1 MCRNSRITFF
11 LFNCS
16 TAECSWLRLGAS
28 CAMLKICEQ
37 KGVGDVY
44 TVEQFYNLSQ
54 LVVDDVKQVR
64 EMFVTKLH
72 KVNYQD
78 EKDNFQKKLCIP
90 YSLPIYC
97 LAGPLISSDLLFI
110 RAWPKEFLSNVYRLI
125 SWGFMYY
132 VDWRLTSNCGK

>member
-1 MCRNSRITFF
+1 MCRSSRITFF
-11 LFNCS
+11 LFNFS

-72 KVNYQD
+72 KVGKIKNIFVND
-78 EKDNFQKKLCIP
+78 KLKKL
-90 YSLPIYC
+90 
-97 LAGPLISSDLLFI
+97 
-110 RAWPKEFLSNVYRLI
+110 
-125 SWGFMYY
+125 M
-132 VDWRLTSNCGK
+132 